1 MKEIN
6 EREIWDKIQKSLPE
20 LPYLI
25 ELPLSFLEAILWPQ
39 SSENELKYKGKLL
52 AYILRKHGC
61 IVTKRNGK
69 RYVIF
74 PKHVLAKQ
82 KKEKG
87 KSMKTSEPEHVLVS
101 EAWKW

>member
-1 MKEIN
+1 MKKIDEN
-6 EREIWDKIQKSLPE
+6 QLWKKIQRSLPD

-25 ELPLSFLEAILWPQ
+25 EVPLSFLEAILWPQ

-69 RYVIF
+69 RYAVF
-74 PKHVLAKQ
+74 PKSILSTREIKKKGEKKEANKVLA
-82 KKEKG
+82 E
-87 KSMKTSEPEHVLVS
+87 SVWP
-101 EAWKW
+101 W